1 MPATGLLI
9 SWVDQRNNKSRRV
22 QSVMGEPACPQPQ
35 RVVLPEAMDA
45 RVLAAAEEL
54 TARGLAKIILLGDPE
69 PVQAEASRLGIDI
82 SKVQTNLTDA
92 TRPHEV
98 YPL

>member
-1 MPATGLLI
+1 MMCV
-9 SWVDQRNNKSRRV
+9 S
-22 QSVMGEPACPQPQ
+22 ACMQPQ
-35 RVVLPEAMDA
+35 RIVLPEAMDP

-82 SKVQTNLTDA
+82 SKV
-92 TRPHEV
+92 HS
-98 YPL
+98 